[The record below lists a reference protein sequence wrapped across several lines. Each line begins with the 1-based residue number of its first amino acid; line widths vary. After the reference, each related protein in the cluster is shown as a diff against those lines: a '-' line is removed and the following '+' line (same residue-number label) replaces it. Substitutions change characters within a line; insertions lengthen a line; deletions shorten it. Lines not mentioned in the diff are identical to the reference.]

1 MAQNWALLT
10 VELAAGGESLS
21 AAARALNVPE
31 AAIDPDFGLVPVD
44 RERRLYAVQVKA
56 EALPAA
62 SPDGDYRGPYSD
74 PPIAPFGVE
83 DD

>member
-1 MAQNWALLT
+1 MT

-21 AAARALNVPE
+21 AAAGALNLPE

-62 SPDGDYRGPYSD
+62 RLGDANRGPYSN
-74 PPIAPFGVE
+74 PPIAPFGMDE
-83 DD
+83 D